1 MYAIGGKANIAVTC
15 QKSFLADLVWG
26 RGLYYGAT

>member
-1 MYAIGGKANIAVTC
+1 MSAIGGKADIAVTC

-26 RGLYYGAT
+26 RGLY